1 MTKITTARG
10 ESFPCPQGQTLLE
23 ALLAAGLFIESP
35 CGGMGKCGKCKVRV
49 TGSVIPDPTDEER
62 VCLSG
67 EELAAGFRLACAL
80 RPEGGMTVE
89 LPERESGHDILADGY
104 MPNFTPDTVEDGEPP
119 YGLAVDI
126 GTTTVVA
133 SLLDLRD
140 GRELGTEA
148 EVNPQRNQGLD
159 VLSRISYAQEH
170 GQEGRDALQRSIVGA
185 LEAMALSLCAK
196 NRIPTSSLSCIAVA
210 ANTTMLHLLLGAD
223 PSPLGVRPFTPVFTS
238 GQSVKAG
245 DVGMERL
252 AQTRLVTLPLV
263 SAYIGADIVAG
274 AYVCDM
280 EHEKENTLFIDIG
293 TNGEMV
299 LAHDGKLLAC
309 SCAAGPA
316 LEGMNI
322 SCGMRAAE
330 GAIEAVSIGEDD
342 EVHLR
347 VIGNTPP
354 RGICGS
360 GILSALHEMLRYSLI
375 GKNGRLVREKDLPPD
390 DRRRKFCCF
399 EKEKPAVR
407 LSRDITITQGD
418 VRQVQLAK
426 GAILSGV
433 TALLSRAGLEAGELE
448 KVLVAGQFGAHLPA
462 EDLLG
467 CGLLPDAVAPER
479 VRYVGNTSKA
489 GACMALLSGKARA
502 GMEALARRIDYI
514 ELAEM
519 KDYDRLFARCMEF
532 PAPR

>member
-1 MTKITTARG
+1 MAEITTAKG
-10 ESFPCPQGQTLLE
+10 ESFLCPKGQTLLE
-23 ALLAAGLFIESP
+23 ALLAAKVFIESP
-35 CGGMGKCGKCKVRV
+35 CGGMGKCGKCRVRI
-49 TGSVIPDPTDEER
+49 TGGVIPPPTDEER
-62 VCLSG
+62 ACLSG

-80 RPEGGMTVE
+80 RPEGDMKVE
-89 LPERESGHDILADGY
+89 LPERESGHAILADGY
-104 MPNFTPDTVEDGEPP
+104 MPDFTPDTLNDEEPP

-170 GQEGRDALQRSIVGA
+170 GREGRDVLQRSIVGA
-185 LEAMALSLCAK
+185 LETMALSLCAK
-196 NRIPTSSLSCIAVA
+196 NHVSPSSLGSIAVA

-223 PSPLGVRPFTPVFTS
+223 PSPLGIRPFTPVFTS

-252 AQTRLVTLPLV
+252 SQARLITLPLV
-263 SAYIGADIVAG
+263 SATIGADIVAG

-280 EHEKENTLFIDIG
+280 EHEKESTLFIDIG

-299 LAHDGKLLAC
+299 LAHGGELLAC

-322 SCGMRAAE
+322 SCGMRAAA
-330 GAIEAVSIGEDD
+330 GAVEAVTIGEDG
-342 EVHLR
+342 EVRLGI
-347 VIGNTPP
+347 IGNAPP

-360 GILSALHEMLRYSLI
+360 GILSAIHEMLKISLI
-375 GKNGRLVREKDLPPD
+375 GKNGRLVREGDPVLD
-390 DRRRKFCCF
+390 ETRRKLCCIIGD
-399 EKEKPAVR
+399 KPAVR
-407 LSRDITITQGD
+407 LSRDIVITQGD

-426 GAILSGV
+426 GAVLSGV
-433 TALLSRAGLEAGELE
+433 TALLNRAGLEAGALE

-467 CGLLPDAVAPER
+467 CGLLPDAMTPDH
-479 VRYVGNTSKA
+479 VRYVGNTSKT
-489 GACMALLSGKARA
+489 GACMALLSKKARA
-502 GMEALARRIDYI
+502 EMEALARKIGYI
-514 ELAEM
+514 ELAEIE
-519 KDYDRLFARCMEF
+519 DYDRLFAGCMRF
-532 PAPR
+532 PA